1 MDEKVDL
8 PQAKNYLSVSEA
20 AEVLGLAPST
30 LYQYIR
36 EGNIHAE
43 RIGSTIVL
51 LREEVASY
59 KRGMAG
65 RPRTSVPRWRFSPE
79 ENQLIVTS
87 IEGDLREGV
96 TEADFLR
103 ALEQIKRGDMH
114 LFPGTIARYVLSD
127 ARQPRRVGFLLMWR
141 QTVMPDS
148 EQIEARLA
156 ELRQTL
162 AEVVDWVGTGYEISR
177 VWMHS

>member
-8 PQAKNYLSVSEA
+8 PQAKNYLSVGEA
-20 AEVLGLAPST
+20 AEALGLAPST

-36 EGNIHAE
+36 EGNINAE
-43 RIGSTIVL
+43 KIGSTIVL

-59 KRGMAG
+59 RRGMAG

-87 IEGDLREGV
+87 IEGEMRDGV
-96 TEADFLR
+96 ESADFIR
-103 ALEQIKRGDMH
+103 ALEKIKRADMH

-127 ARQPRRVGFLLMWR
+127 SRQLRRVRFLFMWR
-141 QTVMPDS
+141 QTVMPGP
-148 EQIEARLA
+148 EQIEK
-156 ELRQTL
+156 TL
-162 AEVVDWVGTGYEISR
+162 ADLRETLADVLDWDGVGYETSR